1 MPGTKEGALK
11 AKETIRKQYGSEFWA
26 NIGKIGGKASSN
38 GGFAADKKLA
48 VKAGGVG
55 GHRSSRTKK
64 LKIFQFISGFTN
76 ARLVLDEDEAA
87 APDEALYMF
96 GWTMKDAQ
104 AKLRAGEPKITFWE
118 AQKSIKTSP
127 KKVSVV
133 KKGGLFHFLDVK
145 TK

>member
-1 MPGTKEGALK
+1 MRGKKGTKSGDMASERWR
-11 AKETIRKQYGSEFWA
+11 ETMEENYGENWRE
-26 NIGKIGGKASSN
+26 IMREQGKKGGKLSSN

-64 LKIFQFISGFTN
+64 LKIFQFLSGFTN
-76 ARLVLDEDEAA
+76 ARLVIDEDEAA

-118 AQKSIKTSP
+118 AKEEIQKK
-127 KKVSVV
+127 
-133 KKGGLFHFLDVK
+133 
-145 TK
+145 

>member
-1 MPGTKEGALK
+1 MRGKKGTKSGDMASERWR
-11 AKETIRKQYGSEFWA
+11 ETMEENYGENWREIMRKQ
-26 NIGKIGGKASSN
+26 GKKGGKASSN
-38 GGFAADKKLA
+38 GGFAVNKKLA

-64 LKIFQFISGFTN
+64 LKIFQFLSGFTN

-118 AQKSIKTSP
+118 AQEKI
-127 KKVSVV
+127 
-133 KKGGLFHFLDVK
+133 
-145 TK
+145 

>member
-1 MPGTKEGALK
+1 MPGTKEGARK
-11 AKETIRKQYGSEFWA
+11 AAATNRALYGEDFFA
-26 NIGKIGGKASSN
+26 NIGKIGGKKGN
-38 GGFAADKKLA
+38 TGGFAADKKLA
-48 VKAGGVG
+48 VKAGGLG

-96 GWTMKDAQ
+96 GWNMKDAQ

-118 AQKSIKTSP
+118 AQKNL
-127 KKVSVV
+127 KK
-133 KKGGLFHFLDVK
+133 
-145 TK
+145 

>member
-1 MPGTKEGALK
+1 MRGKKGTKSGDMASERWR
-11 AKETIRKQYGSEFWA
+11 ETMEENYGENWREIMRKQGR
-26 NIGKIGGKASSN
+26 KGGKASSN
-38 GGFAADKKLA
+38 GGFASNKKLA

-64 LKIFQFISGFTN
+64 LKIFQFLSGFTN
-76 ARLVLDEDEAA
+76 ARLVIDEDEAA

-118 AQKSIKTSP
+118 AQKKI
-127 KKVSVV
+127 
-133 KKGGLFHFLDVK
+133 
-145 TK
+145 